1 MDFADITQI
10 RSEQEE
16 REMLSSRLQ
25 PKGDS
30 ALFCSDCGGV
40 IPVKRRELVPGVKT
54 CILCQKER
62 ERSSM
67 EYF

>member
-1 MDFADITQI
+1 
-10 RSEQEE
+10 
-16 REMLSSRLQ
+16 MLSSRLQ